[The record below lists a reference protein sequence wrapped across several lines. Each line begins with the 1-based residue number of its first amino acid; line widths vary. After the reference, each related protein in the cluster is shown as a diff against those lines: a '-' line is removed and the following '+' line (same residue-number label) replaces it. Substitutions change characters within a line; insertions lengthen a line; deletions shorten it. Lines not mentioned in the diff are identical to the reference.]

1 MKQTVHFEDFY
12 NAFKSSRPS
21 QFTYDGLKS
30 LYDYLIQYEEDTGEE
45 LDLDVI
51 ALCCDYTEYKNFQE
65 LKSNYLD
72 VKTLEE
78 LSEKTSV
85 IPVENTKGF
94 IIQNF

>member
-1 MKQTVHFEDFY
+1 MKQNVYLEDFI
-12 NAFKSSRPS
+12 NAFKKVRPN
-21 QFTYDGLKS
+21 QFTREGLIS
-30 LYDYLIQYEEDTGEE
+30 LYNYIIEYENDTGEE